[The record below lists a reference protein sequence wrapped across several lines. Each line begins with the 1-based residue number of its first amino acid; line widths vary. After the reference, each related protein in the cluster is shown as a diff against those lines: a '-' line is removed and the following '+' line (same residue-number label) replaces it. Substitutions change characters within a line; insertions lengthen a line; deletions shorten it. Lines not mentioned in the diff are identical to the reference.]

1 MVNRTDPGGSPRK
14 AANAYTPAMQL
25 YTKILIGMGVGVV
38 LGIFVGP
45 NSFLLPHTA
54 AVLNDDA
61 VVYRAPDGLE
71 PDELAKP
78 RQMRIIDERPG
89 EPAWLQVEWSLSAG
103 DLVKLND
110 DGVAAAKELEAG
122 SRHTG
127 WVAETRPEVKRY
139 SPVGITLVRSTE
151 WIGKLFLALIK
162 MVVIPLVFFSLL
174 VGVASL
180 GDFRKLGRIGLRTIL
195 FFTGTTAVALIIG
208 VGLTNIVRPGHLLT
222 DEARADLLASY
233 SSEARD
239 KVSAAAD
246 APSTM
251 DQLIGIVPSNPVEA
265 LATGNMLQIIFFA
278 LMLGIALTYMESKR
292 ARLVVDVSERINE
305 AMVMLVHLIMKLA
318 PFGVAAL
325 LFKVVGSTGPSVLA
339 ALGVYGLVVL
349 AGLATHLC
357 LTYGL
362 VIRLGAGLPFL
373 GFLKAMR
380 PAMLLGFST
389 SSSSATLPVTME
401 CAEDNVGVSRQVTSF
416 VLPLGATV
424 NMDGTALY
432 QGVAAVFI
440 AQIYGHDLGLVAQ
453 ATIVLSATLA
463 SVGAAGVPGAGMI
476 TLAMVLTAV
485 GIPLEGLALI
495 LGIDRLLDMF
505 RTATNI
511 VGDSTATVLMARL
524 EGEQLHLLT
533 PSEDRADPERGFN
546 GRLDRDE

>member
-1 MVNRTDPGGSPRK
+1 
-14 AANAYTPAMQL
+14 MQL
-25 YTKILIGMGVGVV
+25 YTKILLGMGVGVI
-38 LGIFVGP
+38 LGIFAGP

-54 AVLNDDA
+54 AVLNADA
-61 VVYRAPDGLE
+61 VVFVAPDGQD
-71 PDELAKP
+71 PHTLATP
-78 RQMRIIDERPG
+78 RQMRIIGEQPG
-89 EPAWLQVEWSLSAG
+89 ARSEDPPWLQVEWTLNAAE
-103 DLVKLND
+103 LLKLND
-110 DGVAAAKELEAG
+110 DGVEEAATLEAG

-127 WVAETRPEVKRY
+127 WVAETRPEVKRH

-151 WIGKLFLALIK
+151 WVGKLFLALIK

-195 FFTGTTAVALIIG
+195 FFSGTTAMALIIG
-208 VGLTNIVRPGHLLT
+208 VGLTSIVRPGHLLT

-233 SSEARD
+233 SSEAKD
-239 KVSAAAD
+239 KVSAAAE
-246 APSTM
+246 APTMM
-251 DQLIGIVPSNPVEA
+251 DQLIGIVPANPVEA
-265 LATGNMLQIIFFA
+265 LASGNMLQIIFFA
-278 LMLGIALTYMESKR
+278 LMLGIALTYMDSQR

-318 PFGVAAL
+318 PYGVAAL
-325 LFKVVGSTGPSVLA
+325 LFKVVGSTGPSVLM

-362 VIRLGAGLPFL
+362 VIRLGARLPFW
-373 GFLKAMR
+373 GFLRAMR

-505 RTATNI
+505 RTSTNI

-533 PSEDRADPERGFN
+533 PAEDRADPERGFS
-546 GRLDRDE
+546 GRLDRDDDGGE